1 MTQSQNDPILR
12 ITNQASIYRETTSI
26 SKVKL
31 LRAAWCSWNE
41 EGSRLD
47 REAQSTL
54 RSLPACAWSSAA
66 LPLGK
71 GCCFAAL

>member
-26 SKVKL
+26 NKVKL

-41 EGSRLD
+41 DGSGLD
-47 REAQSTL
+47 CRARSTL
-54 RSLPACAWSSAA
+54 QSLPAFAWSSTA

-71 GCCFAAL
+71 GCCILAL